1 MDRRSF
7 TAMLAATSG
16 TAMVPSPGWARLQ
29 LSARQGFITRAAN
42 GDLKEGNKTFRYIG
56 ADMPEV
62 THIRTDWDLEQGRRF
77 RLPTKDEL
85 DWIVEAAAQGNFKVV
100 RTWCFPSYFQPEL
113 PDDIHYLRTNSDG
126 VTVTINKTGFRLF
139 DYFLARCG
147 ELGVRAQVPFV
158 YLIGRVRQ
166 WDDADGDPHPQMLDF
181 VRQVILRRNTVNGIQ
196 YRDDPAIFAW
206 ESGNESKPTARWI
219 TALAAYVK
227 RMDPNH
233 LFVDG
238 RWGASDVYDSYSA
251 PLLAENRDIDIV
263 SFHTYEKLP
272 KGWSTIEAIRN
283 VQLLLRGQNR
293 ALGIGEISPNT
304 TVSELEDILGT
315 VVTTG
320 VSGASWWSFKG
331 ARAKGGYTQ
340 WNGKKWGGNDD
351 LKWPG
356 FHSPLEGV
364 ATEKAKI
371 DLLTAAAFAIEGRS
385 RPLRLPMP
393 TAPKLLPIK
402 DVGHINWI
410 PGTGEQT
417 ADIERS
423 TRRDGGFTVV
433 RKGFET
439 FKGSTY
445 DLFSDETAEVGRTYF
460 YRVRSRNTDGASPY
474 SNVVGPV
481 RVHQCW
487 LIDDLWDL
495 SKASAGSAN
504 CEFLSS
510 YDLVPYHSDLS
521 VLTTTG
527 GSAWI
532 DYTLPGEARSFRII
546 SNNDTADLHVEGSS
560 DGRDWRRLPAGRRL
574 YPPLHPEFDG
584 HPRVVYIGE
593 GDAGDR
599 VRHLRVRF
607 GNNDAISRVEI
618 AHT

>member
-233 LFVDG
+233 FVRRRSLG
-238 RWGASDVYDSYSA
+238 RERR
-251 PLLAENRDIDIV
+251 LR
-263 SFHTYEKLP
+263 
-272 KGWSTIEAIRN
+272 
-283 VQLLLRGQNR
+283 QLQR
-293 ALGIGEISPNT
+293 SPACR
-304 TVSELEDILGT
+304 EP
-315 VVTTG
+315 
-320 VSGASWWSFKG
+320 
-331 ARAKGGYTQ
+331 R
-340 WNGKKWGGNDD
+340 
-351 LKWPG
+351 
-356 FHSPLEGV
+356 H
-364 ATEKAKI
+364 
-371 DLLTAAAFAIEGRS
+371 RH
-385 RPLRLPMP
+385 R
-393 TAPKLLPIK
+393 LLPHLREIAQGMVH
-402 DVGHINWI
+402 DRGH
-410 PGTGEQT
+410 P
-417 ADIERS
+417 ERP
-423 TRRDGGFTVV
+423 TPF
-433 RKGFET
+433 
-439 FKGSTY
+439 
-445 DLFSDETAEVGRTYF
+445 
-460 YRVRSRNTDGASPY
+460 
-474 SNVVGPV
+474 
-481 RVHQCW
+481 
-487 LIDDLWDL
+487 
-495 SKASAGSAN
+495 
-504 CEFLSS
+504 
-510 YDLVPYHSDLS
+510 
-521 VLTTTG
+521 
-527 GSAWI
+527 
-532 DYTLPGEARSFRII
+532 ARSEPRPRHWG
-546 SNNDTADLHVEGSS
+546 DLPQH
-560 DGRDWRRLPAGRRL
+560 
-574 YPPLHPEFDG
+574 
-584 HPRVVYIGE
+584 
-593 GDAGDR
+593 DR
-599 VRHLRVRF
+599 V
-607 GNNDAISRVEI
+607 GA
-618 AHT
+618 